1 MTFFGGALYIVGVWT
16 AKFINFILESPVDDG
31 ESCSGGDSCGNTNI
45 THISDTDS
53 EVNNQH
59 YLSCTKFMF
68 PVHNQTLFIN
78 KNHLNMLLIHSPN
91 ICKCKKE
98 I

>member
-1 MTFFGGALYIVGVWT
+1 MEHDHPENASTEQTQPMLCDKDYAPT
-16 AKFINFILESPVDDG
+16 EDDG